1 MWGWRLRELGFMEWP
16 FPCTAAAL
24 APSRLLSLGTPCSV
38 GTLQRAV
45 CPYGFIWT
53 KEFRKNCHFFKHG
66 SESGSHFHLGLL
78 GNNCSEKGKLQ
89 AGFLCPAA
97 QGFKSATVE
106 VAKHRRKMG
115 EMRPELQGWTGISK
129 VTPITIGCFLIITF
143 SCTSLWI
150 SHSKMKQ
157 KHLKVTKKI
166 CIFTLYCFAVTCN
179 PYFPS
184 LFCIINAKFLFQV
197 ISALWVLPP

>member
-1 MWGWRLRELGFMEWP
+1 MDLNLDLISILASSGATVPRRES
-16 FPCTAAAL
+16 
-24 APSRLLSLGTPCSV
+24 SRLVSCVQQLRVLS
-38 GTLQRAV
+38 
-45 CPYGFIWT
+45 
-53 KEFRKNCHFFKHG
+53 
-66 SESGSHFHLGLL
+66 
-78 GNNCSEKGKLQ
+78 
-89 AGFLCPAA
+89 
-97 QGFKSATVE
+97 QGMSATVE
-106 VAKHRRKMG
+106 VAKHGRKMG

-157 KHLKVTKKI
+157 NHLKVTKKI